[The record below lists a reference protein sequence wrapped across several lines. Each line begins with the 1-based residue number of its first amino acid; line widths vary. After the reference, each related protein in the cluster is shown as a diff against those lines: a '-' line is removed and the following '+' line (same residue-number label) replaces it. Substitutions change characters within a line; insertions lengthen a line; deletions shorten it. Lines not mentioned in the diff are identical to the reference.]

1 MIGEVID
8 HYRVLELV
16 GRGAMGVVY
25 KALDLNLDRQVA
37 IKVMSAEARNDPAFV
52 ERFRQE
58 ARMQG
63 ALNHPNVAL
72 LFDYFVHDGAPVAV
86 MEFIDGES
94 LDQLIRRRG
103 PIPAHEAIPIF
114 KQALRGV
121 AAAHRAGIIHRDLKT
136 ANLMITWGDIV
147 KVMDFGIAKR
157 QNATD
162 ATKASTTIGSPLYM
176 APEQILGLAVDC
188 RTDVYALGI
197 TLYQLLSGQLPFNPR
212 GKTEYSLLNAHVNDL
227 PEPPT
232 VHFRDIPQPL
242 VEVVMRSL
250 AKEPDARFQTADDF
264 MRALP
269 DITPP
274 NAAPARVDLIGTVTI
289 PREGPSGTVA
299 IPRMGPT
306 GTVAIPREG
315 PTGTVAI
322 PREGPTGTVAIPRVG
337 PTGTIATPR
346 PSPTGTIAT
355 PLVSPTGTIATPRVG
370 PTGTVAIE
378 ASPPMSAESVAPV
391 EPTSTTVFDFASS
404 THRGPLGPMA
414 FGSFLA
420 TLWQQSRSR
429 PSAPSPAAT
438 TSPDVVPGVAR
449 SGTAVAAK
457 LSENSI
463 SMAPARSPA
472 PQGLGVVQ
480 STFKQRLRPK
490 RSTFVAVLLAILV
503 LGTLVR
509 HAQRLHATSL
519 GTTLASSGPRFAL
532 PQTSTTTQAP
542 ATTEPDAP
550 PPAVLNSR
558 ADPPVTPSADAT
570 AAVAGMASSP
580 ATTTATAP
588 PDLSGTWRGAY
599 VNASGKQLLR
609 VISLNIGRVHDD
621 GGIEGTLQYEA
632 ASGDGECKL
641 HPHGSAYSAGEQRL
655 QLSPEG
661 CSPHY
666 PKELGVPLDFDGVN
680 PQADALKNGRIEA
693 PTGEVIRVNLKRVSG
708 VDKHGPQPTHPPAH
722 HSTLAERRSY
732 GTSCESSVSDSP
744 IGCASTTRP
753 I

>member
-16 GRGAMGVVY
+16 GRGAMGIVY

-94 LDQLIRRRG
+94 LEQLIRRRG

-136 ANLMITWGDIV
+136 SNLMITRDDIV

-157 QNATD
+157 ESATG
-162 ATKASTTIGSPLYM
+162 ATKASTSVGSPLYM
-176 APEQILGLAVDC
+176 APEQILGRAVDC

-197 TLYQLLSGQLPFNPR
+197 TLYQLLSGQPPFNPR
-212 GKTEYSLLNAHVNDL
+212 GKTEYSVLNAHVNDL

-242 VEVVMRSL
+242 VDVVMRSL
-250 AKEPDARFQTADDF
+250 AKEPEARFQSADDF

-269 DITPP
+269 DVTPP
-274 NAAPARVDLIGTVTI
+274 NAAASRV
-289 PREGPSGTVA
+289 
-299 IPRMGPT
+299 GPT
-306 GTVAIPREG
+306 GTMTIPQVG
-315 PTGTVAI
+315 PTGTM
-322 PREGPTGTVAIPRVG
+322 AIPRVG
-337 PTGTIATPR
+337 PTGTM
-346 PSPTGTIAT
+346 
-355 PLVSPTGTIATPRVG
+355 
-370 PTGTVAIE
+370 AIE
-378 ASPPMSAESVAPV
+378 TSPPMSGDPV
-391 EPTSTTVFDFASS
+391 TPGERTSTTVFEYASS
-404 THRGPLGPMA
+404 THRDPPGPMA
-414 FGSFLA
+414 FDNPAA
-420 TLWQQSRSR
+420 TLWQQSHPL

-438 TSPDVVPGVAR
+438 ASP
-449 SGTAVAAK
+449 AVAANVAPPGAPVATRLRDSSRP
-457 LSENSI
+457 LS
-463 SMAPARSPA
+463 PARSSA
-472 PQGLGVVQ
+472 PQGLGVAL
-480 STFKQRLRPK
+480 SGLMQRLQPHRAA
-490 RSTFVAVLLAILV
+490 FVAVLVATLV

-509 HAQRLHATSL
+509 HAERLHTTSRRAS
-519 GTTLASSGPRFAL
+519 LASSGPRFTL
-532 PQTSTTTQAP
+532 PQASTTTQAP
-542 ATTEPDAP
+542 ASTEPAAS
-550 PPAVLNSR
+550 PPAVPDSR
-558 ADPPVTPSADAT
+558 ADPPVAPSADVTVA
-570 AAVAGMASSP
+570 AAVAGTAPPP
-580 ATTTATAP
+580 ATTTAPARP
-588 PDLSGTWRGAY
+588 GLAGSWRGAY
-599 VNASGKQLLR
+599 VDASGKQLLR
-609 VISLNIGRVHDD
+609 VVSLSIGRVHDD

-641 HPHGSAYSAGEQRL
+641 HPHGSTYSAGEQRL

-680 PQADALKNGRIEA
+680 PQADTLKNGRVEA
-693 PTGEVIRVNLKRVSG
+693 PTGEVIRVNLKRVIG
-708 VDKHGPQPTHPPAH
+708 VDKRSPESTHPPAH
-722 HSTLAERRSY
+722 HSTFADRPSVGKTY
-732 GTSCESSVSDSP
+732 QASVSDSP
-744 IGCASTTRP
+744 IGCATTARP